1 MPDVPQVPA
10 GLETFALSDFADE
23 LAVAPE
29 NLAVG
34 QNIWFENE
42 RVRVWWSVI
51 PPGERVVFHTHTI
64 DYFWVC
70 VGASRAYQRLGDGTA
85 KYIDPHV
92 GQVSFQA
99 YAEGES
105 LTHDLENVGDQN
117 LEIVTI
123 ELLERA
129 AKDHADE

>member
-1 MPDVPQVPA
+1 MSDAPQVPV

-23 LAVAPE
+23 LAIAPA

-34 QNIWFENE
+34 ETIWFENE

-64 DYFWVC
+64 DYFWIC

-105 LTHDLENVGDQN
+105 LTHDLENVGEEN

-129 AKDHADE
+129 VKDQSRE